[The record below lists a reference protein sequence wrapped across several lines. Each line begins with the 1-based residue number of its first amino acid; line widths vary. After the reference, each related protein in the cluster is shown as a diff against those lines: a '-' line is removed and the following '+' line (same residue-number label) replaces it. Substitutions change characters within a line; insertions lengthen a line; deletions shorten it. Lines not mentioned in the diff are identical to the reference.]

1 MEPRTQADVL
11 LRLRCVEGH
20 LRGIVDMT
28 EQGRPCASVVHQIQA
43 VRGALQQINT
53 LLLTSHLDVCLRRT
67 CAELPEADF
76 EQLRKELFPLLVQKK
91 Y

>member
-1 MEPRTQADVL
+1 METQTRAEVL

-28 EQGRPCASVVHQIQA
+28 EQGRPCVSVVHQIQA

-53 LLLTSHLDVCLRRT
+53 LLLTSHLDVCLRQS
-67 CAELPEADF
+67 CAELPEEAF
-76 EQLRKELFPLLVQKK
+76 EQLRKELLPLLVQKK
-91 Y
+91 Q